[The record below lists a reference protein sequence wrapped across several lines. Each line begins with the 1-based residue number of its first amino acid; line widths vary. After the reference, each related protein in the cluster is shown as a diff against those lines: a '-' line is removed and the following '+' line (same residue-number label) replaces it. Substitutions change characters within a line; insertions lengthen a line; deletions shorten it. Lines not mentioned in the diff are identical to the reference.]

1 MFQMLMKKVY
11 LFTVLAILTFSAVT
25 TQAHAQKGNWHFPAN
40 ESNARS
46 VFLYTL
52 TTLSEPYT
60 DLTGSTSINNG
71 EVWDDPEYVVPI
83 GFTFEL
89 NGNTVTA
96 LQFFGSGS
104 LLAAETNDP
113 DILTAVFPFEMDL
126 IDRGA
131 NNGTSVSPLSYK
143 VEGSAGSRIC
153 KIEWK
158 NAGSFEELNEANSL
172 DMFINF
178 QLWLY
183 EGSNSIEFHFGSNNI
198 NDPDLFYGGFGSY
211 LGLTDLDQNTDEL
224 FNPHF
229 FAGSIDMPFLI
240 AEAEPIEG
248 TPSSGTVYR
257 LSLDLPVE
265 VTVTGQNSTSTCDPN
280 GSATAE
286 ATGGIAPYM
295 YLWSNSETTQTISFL
310 DAGTYSV
317 TVTDN
322 NGTTDVDSVTI
333 TNVGPIN
340 PNASATDETFVDGND
355 GTATSSAFGGS
366 PPYSFEWSNGGT
378 TQTISNLAPGLY
390 TVTVTD
396 SEDCFALQSVIVG
409 AFGCPEIIIDADIL
423 NATCFG
429 ACDGE
434 IDIAVTGGTV
444 PYIYIWSNGLS
455 SEDALGLCAGDYIV
469 TVLDADGCTMSG
481 GPYTVSQSPEIV
493 VNAGATDET
502 AAGANDGTAWAAP
515 TGGLPPYTYSWS
527 NGGTDS
533 LILNLPEGVYTVIV
547 TDAQQCATIE
557 TVTVNAF
564 TCQLVSLLTQ
574 NNCFGNCD
582 GIIEVNLINAVD
594 PITYVWADGNTLPY
608 IDSLCAGS
616 YTVTAVDG
624 AGCIAT
630 GEYTITQPSEIL
642 VNAGSTAET
651 SPGANDGSAWV
662 APIGGTPPYTY
673 NWSNGSSDSLI
684 INLTPGT
691 YSVSLTDAAGC
702 EIIESISVEPFSCQG
717 ILETAYVDPSCYT
730 GCDGSASIAL
740 VGGVGPITYAW
751 NTGDTTNNILLLCG
765 GTYEVTITDIGQNCV
780 ANFQFILTEPDS
792 LYISVDQ
799 IVHVTDSTQGSIF
812 ITPIGGT
819 SDYAFIWLD
828 AFGNVLTT
836 NEDLEGVGP
845 GIYYPGVIDV
855 NGCSFFLDG
864 VEVLDNTVG
873 TITLINSSVRLFPNP
888 ANEQVHI
895 EIDDITDFSILLRG
909 LDGRVIRSWK
919 EETTIDVSSIPAG
932 IYIVEG
938 FSGSKM
944 FRQRLVIAR

>member
-1 MFQMLMKKVY
+1 MKKVY
-11 LFTVLAILTFSAVT
+11 LFNLLAILSLSFTITPVNG
-25 TQAHAQKGNWHFPAN
+25 QKSNWHFPGK
-40 ESNARS
+40 ESNGRS

-60 DLTGSTSINNG
+60 DLTGATSINNG
-71 EVWDDPEYVVPI
+71 ELWDDPEYVVPI
-83 GFTFEL
+83 GFAFEL
-89 NGNTVTA
+89 NGNMVTA

-104 LLAAETNDP
+104 LLAAPAADP
-113 DILTAVFPFEMDL
+113 DLLTAVFPFEMDL
-126 IDRGA
+126 IDRGEI
-131 NNGTSVSPLSYK
+131 NGTSISPLSYK
-143 VEGSAGSRIC
+143 VEGSPGSRIC

-183 EGSNSIEFHFGSNNI
+183 EGSNRIEFHFGSNNI
-198 NDPDLFYGGFGSY
+198 NDPDLFFGGFGIY
-211 LGLTDLDQNTDEL
+211 LGTTDINPDTDEL
-224 FNPHF
+224 YNPHF
-229 FAGSIDMPFLI
+229 FGGTIDAPFLI
-240 AEAEPIEG
+240 ESAEPIEG
-248 TPSSGTVYR
+248 TPTPGTVYR

-286 ATGGIAPYM
+286 ATGGVEPYT
-295 YLWSNSETTQTISFL
+295 YQWSNSETTQTISFL
-310 DAGTYSV
+310 DAGTYTV
-317 TVTDN
+317 TVTDDSGN
-322 NGTTDVDSVTI
+322 TDTGSVTI

-340 PNASATDETFVDGND
+340 PNAGATDETSVDGND

-378 TQTISNLAPGLY
+378 TQTITNLAPGLY

-409 AFGCPEIIIDADIL
+409 AFGCPEIIIEGEIL

-434 IDIAVTGGTV
+434 IDIDVTGGSA

-455 SEDALGLCAGDYIV
+455 SEDAFGLCAGDYSV

-481 GPYTVSQSPEIV
+481 GPYTVSQSTEIV

-515 TGGLPPYTYSWS
+515 TGGLPPYTYAWS

-533 LILNLPEGVYTVIV
+533 LIVNLPEGVYTVVV
-547 TDAQQCATIE
+547 TDAQQCAAIE
-557 TVTVNAF
+557 TVTINAF
-564 TCQLVSLLTQ
+564 TCQLVSLVTN
-574 NNCFGNCD
+574 NNCFGSCD

-594 PITYVWADGNTLPY
+594 PITYVWGDGNTLPN

-624 AGCIAT
+624 AGCT
-630 GEYTITQPSEIL
+630 VTETYTVTETDQL
-642 VNAGSTAET
+642 VINLGTTDETAQ
-651 SPGANDGSAWV
+651 GANDGTAWA

-673 NWSNGSSDSLI
+673 FWSNGLMDSLI
-684 INLTPGT
+684 TNLLPGLYNVT
-691 YSVSLTDAAGC
+691 VTDAFGC
-702 EIIESISVEPFSCQG
+702 AVLAFFEINEFSCLG
-717 ILETAYVDPSCYT
+717 NLETGYLDPSCYT
-730 GCDGSASIAL
+730 GCDGSAGVAL
-740 VGGVGPITYAW
+740 IGGVGPITYAW
-751 NTGDTTNNILLLCG
+751 NTGDTTNIIFLLCE
-765 GTYEVTITDIGQNCV
+765 GTYEVTITDIGQNC
-780 ANFQFILTEPDS
+780 ADTLTFELIQPDS

-799 IVHVTDSTQGSIF
+799 VIHVTDSTQGSIF

-828 AFGNVLTT
+828 DVGNVISTV
-836 NEDLEGVGP
+836 EDLQDVGP
-845 GIYYPGVIDV
+845 GIYYPGVIDA
-855 NGCSFFLDG
+855 NGCSSFLGG
-864 VEVLDNTVG
+864 VEVLNNTVG
-873 TITLINSSVRLFPNP
+873 TITLINSAVRLFPNP
-888 ANEQVHI
+888 ANEQVYI
-895 EIDDITDFSILLRG
+895 EIDDITGFSILLRG

-919 EETTIDVSSIPAG
+919 EEKTIDVSSIPAG
-932 IYIVEG
+932 IYVVEG
-938 FSGSKM
+938 ISGSKM
-944 FRQRLVIAR
+944 FRQRLMIAR